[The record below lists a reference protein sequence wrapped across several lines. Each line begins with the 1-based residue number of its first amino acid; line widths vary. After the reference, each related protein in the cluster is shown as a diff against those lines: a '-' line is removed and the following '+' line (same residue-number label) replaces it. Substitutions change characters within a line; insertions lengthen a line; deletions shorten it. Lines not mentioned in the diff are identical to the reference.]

1 MSYVYKVRHKPTGR
15 WVTGKYWNP
24 INPGSKKPPIGKT
37 WNDKRCA
44 QAHLDYIERDP
55 RGNLL
60 GQYELVEF
68 FLAEVK
74 HDAAT

>member
-24 INPGSKKPPIGKT
+24 ISPGSKKPPIGKI
-37 WNDKRCA
+37 WNFYRDAK
-44 QAHLDYIERDP
+44 AHADYIERDP
-55 RGNLL
+55 RGNFL
-60 GQYELVEF
+60 GEFEVVEF

-74 HDAAT
+74 HGAAA